1 MNRHIKRQAGGKILL
16 VAAITLLVGCDTLPK
31 RDPDFAP
38 VQPADL
44 RPPQQSN
51 GAIYQ
56 AGYDMRLFEDHA
68 ARRVGD
74 ILTVTFDENT
84 NAIKQ
89 ANSRASKNSDIQVQ
103 GSAPTIFGLASSA
116 LLGHDLSTA
125 LEYSTD
131 RSSEGRGDARQ
142 SNRLTGGISVTVVDV
157 LPNGNLRV
165 RGEKRVTLNDGSEY
179 IRLSGIVRPIDIN
192 VANTLP
198 SSKVADATIMY
209 TGDGALA
216 DTNKPGWISR
226 ILSSPL
232 FPF

>member
-1 MNRHIKRQAGGKILL
+1 MNTFITRQAGGKILL
-16 VAAITLLVGCDTLPK
+16 VAAIALLAGCDTLPK

-84 NAIKQ
+84 NATKQ
-89 ANSRASKNSDIQVQ
+89 ANSKASKNSDINIK
-103 GSAPTIFGLASSA
+103 GSAPTLFGVASEA
-116 LLGHDLSTA
+116 LLGHDLASS

-131 RSSEGRGDARQ
+131 RSSEGKGDSRQ
-142 SNRLTGGISVTVVDV
+142 SNRLTGSMSVTVVDV

-192 VANTLP
+192 VANTLA

-216 DTNKPGWISR
+216 DSSKPGWISR

>member
-1 MNRHIKRQAGGKILL
+1 MNRFIKRQAGGKILL
-16 VAAITLLVGCDTLPK
+16 IATIALMTGCDTLPK

-51 GAIYQ
+51 GSIYQ

-84 NAIKQ
+84 SATKQ
-89 ANSRASKNSDIQVQ
+89 ANSKASKNSDIQAK

-116 LLGHDLSTA
+116 LLGHDLATSID
-125 LEYSTD
+125 YSMD
-131 RSSEGRGDARQ
+131 RSTEGKGDARQ
-142 SNRLTGGISVTVVDV
+142 SNKLSGDISVTVVDV

-179 IRLSGIVRPIDIN
+179 IRLSGIVRPIDIS
-192 VANTLP
+192 VANKLS

-216 DTNKPGWISR
+216 DSNKPGWISR